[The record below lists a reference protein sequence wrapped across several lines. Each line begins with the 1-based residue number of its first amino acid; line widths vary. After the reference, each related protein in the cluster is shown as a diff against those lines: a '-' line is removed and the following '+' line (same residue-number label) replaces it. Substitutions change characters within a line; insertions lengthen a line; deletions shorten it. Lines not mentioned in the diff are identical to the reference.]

1 MRSWKERGSHLPN
14 IDPETVTGFGEEWTT
29 FDQTHL
35 SESEASTL
43 FDQYFAIFP
52 WELLP
57 PDAEGFDLGCGSG
70 RWARRVSDQV
80 GKLHCIDAS
89 EMALRVAQRNLS
101 HLSNCEF
108 HHASVDSIP
117 LAEGSMDFGYS
128 LGVLHHLPDTEAGIS
143 ACVDK
148 LKPGAPLLIYVYYDF
163 EGRPAWFRGLWKAS
177 DFMRRGI
184 ARLPSRTKMIVTTVI
199 ATLVYLPLARFAKV
213 VERSG
218 RSVTALPLSYYR
230 DLSFY
235 TMRTDALD
243 RFGTP
248 LEKRFSRTQIQHMM
262 EKAGLERVRFSG
274 SPPYWCAV
282 GFKRSE
288 V

>member
-1 MRSWKERGSHLPN
+1 MPN
-14 IDPETVTGFGEEWTT
+14 IDPETVTSFGEEWST

-35 SESEASTL
+35 SEAESASL

-57 PDAEGFDLGCGSG
+57 EEAEGFDLGCGSG
-70 RWARRVSDQV
+70 RWARRISERV
-80 GKLHCIDAS
+80 GKLHCVDAS
-89 EMALRVAQRNLS
+89 EKALRVARRNLL

-117 LAEGSMDFGYS
+117 LADGSMDFGYS
-128 LGVLHHLPDTEAGIS
+128 LGVLHHVPDTQAGIS

-148 LKPGAPLLIYVYYDF
+148 LKPGAPLLVYLYYDF
-163 EGRPAWFRGLWKAS
+163 EGRPGWFRALWKAS

-184 ARLPSRTKMIVTTVI
+184 AQLPPRAKMIVTTTI

-213 VERSG
+213 AGRTG
-218 RSVTALPLSYYR
+218 RSLTSLPLSYYK

-243 RFGTP
+243 RFGTR
-248 LEKRFSRTQIQHMM
+248 LEKRFSRAQIQQMM
-262 EKAGLERVRFSG
+262 EKAGLERVRFSDA
-274 SPPYWCAV
+274 PPYWCAL